1 MSSRA
6 RPLSGFQPSAT
17 ARVEYVV
24 AELSGRWTSDRSWL
38 SPRAHAAVNPSI
50 HLDNHTQA
58 PQQHH
63 HHYQRQSSSSSSKAF
78 SADNYLLSSP
88 RRLSKQQQ
96 QQQNAREDPT
106 LGPFTWSAALA
117 DANAVGGGGRPGHS
131 GILFRSHPLLV
142 CQQEQIPSGSQVSF
156 CIEAILPDDI
166 PPSFKGSAM
175 RYGYALVVVVKLP
188 DTAVPHVVRVPFRVL
203 PAMHALHSSIDAH
216 GREQSNGAAASTT
229 GVVKTRAKRIPV
241 PTPRDVGPRPNR
253 FLQHEDIS
261 PLRMSARLLKST
273 PPDDIETALALSM
286 NGRLTDYRANVEHRQ
301 LMNDHPLDYPH
312 VGVAGTP
319 SAGTALA
326 GAGMQLS
333 STFSAMTPHL
343 SSSHGTPLST
353 VHYLPSMSSSS
364 ALTSSTLGGGSGIAM
379 PWSSSQYDSDHLYDP
394 SDSSSAML
402 QPPATPP
409 LRVYAITRGT
419 QPVAKVYLAKRVHHL
434 GHSMQ
439 IMFDF
444 HRDRPCYRIGAKLE
458 MHEVVGARYAVGYQD
473 VTINHDNSKNGNY
486 YNNSSG
492 TLGRNNNMRY
502 SNSAALSTDMAIA
515 PVTALSASDS
525 AISEQGVLWSGDGN
539 RDGRNGGDDDQEEAD
554 GVTFRK
560 VFGDYAEFVMA
571 ARNTEVTFSIPHD
584 APPSFS
590 TGVVTVRWMLHFTF
604 VIPKE
609 DKQQPEQDTRRS
621 HVGNNT
627 NQSKG
632 GDANELSTTQVIDND
647 DDGDD
652 DALRETEQ
660 LLDGL
665 SLQQDGI
672 AINGHFSSANGVSGE
687 AESMKTKEAVD
698 DGGWVGGK
706 WKGEDPKTW
715 EHIPDSEVDTLRW
728 TLPIVVSGQPGSP
741 WGVRNVNRISHVHVP
756 AESD

>member
-1 MSSRA
+1 
-6 RPLSGFQPSAT
+6 
-17 ARVEYVV
+17 
-24 AELSGRWTSDRSWL
+24 
-38 SPRAHAAVNPSI
+38 
-50 HLDNHTQA
+50 
-58 PQQHH
+58 
-63 HHYQRQSSSSSSKAF
+63 
-78 SADNYLLSSP
+78 
-88 RRLSKQQQ
+88 
-96 QQQNAREDPT
+96 
-106 LGPFTWSAALA
+106 
-117 DANAVGGGGRPGHS
+117 
-131 GILFRSHPLLV
+131 
-142 CQQEQIPSGSQVSF
+142 
-156 CIEAILPDDI
+156 
-166 PPSFKGSAM
+166 M

-203 PAMHALHSSIDAH
+203 PAMHALNTGTDA
-216 GREQSNGAAASTT
+216 NGQQQNNGTATSTA
-229 GVVKTRAKRIPV
+229 GVVKTKTKRIPV

-301 LMNDHPLDYPH
+301 LMNDHPLDYRH
-312 VGVAGTP
+312 AGMAGTT
-319 SAGTALA
+319 SAATALA
-326 GAGMQLS
+326 GAGMQPS

-364 ALTSSTLGGGSGIAM
+364 VLTGSVLGGGSSIAM

-394 SDSSSAML
+394 SGSSSAML
-402 QPPATPP
+402 QPPVLPP

-434 GHSMQ
+434 GDSVQ

-444 HRDRPCYRIGAKLE
+444 HGDRPCYRIGAKLE

-473 VTINHDNSKNGNY
+473 LTINQDNSKNSNY
-486 YNNSSG
+486 TLARNNS
-492 TLGRNNNMRY
+492 MRY

-525 AISEQGVLWSGDGN
+525 AISDQGALWSGHGN
-539 RDGRNGGDDDQEEAD
+539 RHGRNDGDDDDDETD

-571 ARNTEVTFSIPHD
+571 ARNAEVTFSIPHD

-590 TGVVTVRWMLHFTF
+590 TGVVTVRWMIHFTF

-609 DKQQPEQDTRRS
+609 HKQHSEQNTGHS
-621 HVGNNT
+621 QANNNT
-627 NQSKG
+627 SHST
-632 GDANELSTTQVIDND
+632 GDDTNELTTRQVIDD
-647 DDGDD
+647 DDDEEEDD
-652 DALRETEQ
+652 DDSVRESEQ

-672 AINGHFSSANGVSGE
+672 AINGHNSSTNGVGGE
-687 AESMKTKEAVD
+687 AQSMKKKKKKALD
-698 DGGWVGGK
+698 DGGWIGGK
-706 WKGEDPKTW
+706 WKGEDPNTW
-715 EHIPDSEVDTLRW
+715 AHVADSEVDTLQW